1 MITDEIRKRTA
12 IDSRSLERISNI
24 ARSVLV
30 VGVAL
35 CLGYLIFQVEGAIQR
50 EFMKAL
56 AVAFGLCAIA
66 ALHHKTTK
74 SENR

>member
-12 IDSRSLERISNI
+12 IDSRTLDRVSNI
-24 ARSVLV
+24 ARSALV

-50 EFMKAL
+50 EFIKAL
-56 AVAFGLCAIA
+56 AVALGLCAIA
-66 ALHHKTTK
+66 ATHKISTK
-74 SENR
+74 S